1 MYALYVGGLT
11 DSNLKIRAL
20 LLCCY
25 MLASCIGRKLW
36 SYSRDVAQFKLTSV
50 HNVKILLHET
60 YSSKSEQS

>member
-11 DSNLKIRAL
+11 DNNLKIRVRVL

-25 MLASCIGRKLW
+25 LLACCIGRKLW

-50 HNVKILLHET
+50 HFIKILLHE
-60 YSSKSEQS
+60 S